1 MDVVAKLNG
10 LDSGTCYALK
20 TDTILLVA
28 LSDDKILSNED
39 TATTSRPLVFSRKK
53 KKDNRCYDVGS

>member
-53 KKDNRCYDVGS
+53 EKR